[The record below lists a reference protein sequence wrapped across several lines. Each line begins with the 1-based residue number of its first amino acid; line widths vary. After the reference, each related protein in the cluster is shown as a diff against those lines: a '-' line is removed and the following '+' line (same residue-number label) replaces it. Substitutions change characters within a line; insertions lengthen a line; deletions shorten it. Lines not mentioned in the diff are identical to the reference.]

1 MSRAVP
7 CAVKRHSALLLLY
20 ADEKFDGVLF
30 ETSSS
35 EKKGEV
41 SVLGQLR
48 EPAQAAL
55 ALLLGECLH
64 AI

>member
-7 CAVKRHSALLLLY
+7 CAVKRRSSLLLLY
-20 ADEKFDGVLF
+20 ADKKFDGVLF
-30 ETSSS
+30 KLSTSEMNS
-35 EKKGEV
+35 KG

-48 EPAQAAL
+48 EQAQAAF
-55 ALLLGECLH
+55 ALFLCECLH